1 MIYLREKE
9 FLFMQDSASG
19 VDRRFGHKS
28 QPDKK
33 MAALYF
39 FVLHFF
45 VRRV

>member
-1 MIYLREKE
+1 LIIA
-9 FLFMQDSASG
+9 QG

-28 QPDKK
+28 QPDKKMLDKK